1 MKLSKKDLMQRISD
15 LIEDEDLK
23 ISVLED
29 MEDSIVEEGIVEE
42 IVDESTKRELEEL
55 KWKYESLREKYKERF
70 LKGSETDEEDEVEET
85 EMKEKEIIDVKE
97 I

>member
-1 MKLSKKDLMQRISD
+1 MKLSKKDLMLRISD

-29 MEDSIVEEGIVEE
+29 MEDSIVEEGTVEE
-42 IVDESTKRELEEL
+42 IVDESAKRELEEL